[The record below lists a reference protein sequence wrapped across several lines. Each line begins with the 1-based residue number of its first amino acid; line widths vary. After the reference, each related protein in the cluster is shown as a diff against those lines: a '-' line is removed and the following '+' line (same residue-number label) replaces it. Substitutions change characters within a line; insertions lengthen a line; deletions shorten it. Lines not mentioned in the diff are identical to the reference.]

1 MKRPVSPHVYVVV
14 LALLA
19 VASLGWAI
27 TEVSF
32 AGTERVALFAVFVI
46 LAVLAEVYATWVP
59 AYNWEIS
66 SSIAVYLASLFI
78 LGPELAVFSVFLA
91 CSFSELLLRPSSEQ
105 DPLSE
110 RIAPVVFNVSQLV
123 VTITAA
129 GIILNAFGRAPLQLQ
144 TLTDF
149 AVAVFSFAVYLALNL
164 TFVTGIVSITEGKP
178 FLGLWIRGARQFMI
192 QYTVLCATALLLTAL
207 YTLSVWHVLLAL
219 FPLIL
224 VHVSFREVVRLQA
237 DSRSTFERISDLL
250 DARDSYTGQHSR
262 EVAAIAMKIG
272 QEMGLPARQVDQLG
286 IAGRVHDIGKIAIPD
301 AILLKPG
308 KLSTRE
314 WSKMKE
320 HPVIGA
326 QLIQGVDIYASVVDA
341 VRHEHERWNG
351 TGYPDG
357 LEGEEIPLIARVI
370 AAADVYNA
378 LRTNRPYRAALSEED
393 AARTIREMSGE
404 ELDPVVVEALLRVM
418 SACTDAPSVYGVES

>member
-1 MKRPVSPHVYVVV
+1 MKRPVSPHVYVIV
-14 LALLA
+14 LALAA
-19 VASLGWAI
+19 VVSLGWAI
-27 TEVSF
+27 SGASF
-32 AGTERVALFAVFVI
+32 VGTDRVALFVLFSV

-78 LGPELAVFSVFLA
+78 LGPELAIISVFLA
-91 CSFSELLLRPSSEQ
+91 CSLSELLLRPSSES

-110 RIAPVVFNVSQLV
+110 RMAPIVFNVSQLV

-129 GIILNAFGRAPLQLQ
+129 GLILKAFGRAPLQIRSLA
-144 TLTDF
+144 DV
-149 AVAVFSFAVYLALNL
+149 AVAALSFAVYLALNL
-164 TFVTGIVSITEGKP
+164 TFVTGIISVTERKP
-178 FLGLWIRGARQFMI
+178 FLGLWIRGARQFMV

-207 YTLSVWHVLLAL
+207 YTLSVWHVLLGL

-237 DSRSTFERISDLL
+237 DSRSTFERISDLI
-250 DARDSYTGQHSR
+250 DARDSYTGSHSR
-262 EVAAIAMKIG
+262 EVADLAVRIG
-272 QEMGLPARQVDQLG
+272 RQMGLSARQVDQLG

-308 KLSTRE
+308 RLSTRE

-320 HPVIGA
+320 HPVIGS

-351 TGYPDG
+351 SGYPDG
-357 LEGEEIPLIARVI
+357 LKGEEIPLIARVI
-370 AAADVYNA
+370 AVADVYHA
-378 LRTNRPYRAALSEED
+378 LRTHRPYRAALSEEE
-393 AARTIREMSGE
+393 AIHTVREMSGE
-404 ELDPVVVEALLRVM
+404 ELDPV
-418 SACTDAPSVYGVES
+418 